1 MAEPDRFVAK
11 LLVASAAGYASA
23 AANRLLEKYPDV
35 EARFAPGG
43 WSGWRAFFLQRIH
56 DLAATVSAGVPEIF
70 AGRMNWARQSFVSR
84 SIPDQDLCSGLEC
97 LGEVLT
103 GELPDSAAAT
113 VAPVLAA
120 AMESLQRPLSEEPSR
135 LDGDTATGRTALQY
149 LVAAIEG
156 DSRGAISG
164 VVEAV
169 DSGLSLDQVYSEVMM
184 AVQWELGRMWHAG
197 ELSIAQEH
205 LVTTTTQRLMAVL
218 SFRTT
223 PASSNGRRVVLA
235 GVSGDVHDVA
245 LRALAD
251 LFESC
256 GWHSICLGSDLP
268 DTEIAAASDYFVA
281 DLLLL
286 SATLPQHLEGVEKTI
301 LALKELEGR
310 TIPVIVGGTA
320 YRSTDDLWRRQG
332 ADGYAPDFG
341 AALALAED
349 LLSRSQGDA

>member
-1 MAEPDRFVAK
+1 MAQPDRFVAK

-23 AANRLLEKYPDV
+23 SATRLLEKHPDV

-56 DLAATVSAGVPEIF
+56 DLAAAVSVGVPEVF
-70 AGRMNWARQSFVSR
+70 AGRMTWARQSFVAR
-84 SIPDQDLCSGLEC
+84 SIPDEDLRSGLTC
-97 LGEVLT
+97 LGEVLDA
-103 GELPDSAAAT
+103 ELPESASGA
-113 VAPVLAA
+113 VAPALAV
-120 AMESLQRPLSEEPSR
+120 AMESLQRSLSDEPSR
-135 LDGDTATGRTALQY
+135 LNGDTVSGRVALQY

-156 DSRGAISG
+156 DSRGAIAS
-164 VVEAV
+164 VIEAV
-169 DSGLSLDQVYSEVMM
+169 ENGLSLEQVYSDVLMI
-184 AVQWELGRMWHAG
+184 VQWELGRMWHAG

-218 SFRTT
+218 SFRNT
-223 PASSNGRRVVLA
+223 PADSNGRRVVFA
-235 GVSGDVHDVA
+235 GVSGDVHDIA

-268 DTEIAAASDYFVA
+268 DTEIAAASDYFGA

-301 LALKELEGR
+301 LALKELENR

-320 YRSTDDLWRRQG
+320 YQSTGDLWRRQG
-332 ADGYAPDFG
+332 ADAYAADFG
-341 AALALAED
+341 SALEMAEN
-349 LLSRSQGDA
+349 LLSGTEK